1 VHSWLL
7 VVGYLLYLQPAR
19 FLGDKQQETKDQQQE
34 RPGGEIGR
42 RTVFRW
48 QHPKGCAGSNPVPGT
63 GLDFRQFLSELP
75 FSFSSKSRVSAGIL
89 KKRP

>member
-1 VHSWLL
+1 MSVRSWLL
-7 VVGYLLYLQPAR
+7 VVGYWLVVIFAAL
-19 FLGDKQQETKDQQQE
+19 

-63 GLDFRQFLSELP
+63 IPRYSGFFYKE
-75 FSFSSKSRVSAGIL
+75 F
-89 KKRP
+89 

>member
-1 VHSWLL
+1 MMTSQFSTITLHFSFYVFHFTF
-7 VVGYLLYLQPAR
+7 A
-19 FLGDKQQETKDQQQE
+19 T

-63 GLDFRQFLSELP
+63 G
-75 FSFSSKSRVSAGIL
+75 K
-89 KKRP
+89 